1 MKVLLVA
8 HHYPVASGRYVYDTL
23 KNRIGELGGV
33 EVRSAGY
40 AMGTE
45 VWGGRV
51 APEYEWKPDYD
62 LRSVPLTLCI
72 VEGWIP
78 DLVLVMDSDSD
89 LLDRCAALRHH
100 LPEATPIA
108 VYGVD
113 NHVREYYRPWFD
125 RYFLAHNDPTVN
137 ISMARHMEDRYT
149 WLPCATDDYLFPMS
163 PIPWGAR
170 EYDVACIGVMY
181 PNRWEVVYALRD
193 AGLKVAVGTGA
204 IYREYRH
211 AYQNSR
217 IALVQSIKRDL
228 SIRVFEGLGMGCAV
242 LAHDMPDLHKLDAD
256 PVTTY
261 ETPEEAVQRAIEL
274 IGMEPKV
281 VQKSVE
287 KSSDWAL
294 RNHTWLHRAETI
306 LAWHKSRQ

>member
-1 MKVLLVA
+1 MKILLVA
-8 HHYPVASGRYVYDTL
+8 QHYPVASGRYMYDTL
-23 KNRIGELGGV
+23 KSRIGQLGGV

-51 APEYEWKPDYD
+51 APEYEWKPYYD
-62 LRSVPLTLCI
+62 LRVASQVPEI
-72 VEGWIP
+72 AAWAP
-78 DLVLVMDSDSD
+78 DLILVMDSDPL
-89 LLDRCAALRHH
+89 LLDWCEMVRH
-100 LPEATPIA
+100 LCPIV

-113 NHVREYYRPWFD
+113 NHVREYFRPWFSH
-125 RYFLAHNDPTVN
+125 YFLAHDDLEVN
-137 ISMARHMEDRYT
+137 ISRARRMEGLYT

-170 EYDVACIGVMY
+170 EHDVACIGVMY
-181 PNRWEVVYALRD
+181 PNRWEMVYALRD
-193 AGLKVAVGTGA
+193 AGLKVVVGTGVV
-204 IYREYRH
+204 YREYRH
-211 AYQNSR
+211 VYQNSR

-242 LAHDMPDLHKLDAD
+242 LAHDMPDLHRLDAD

-261 ETPEEAVQRAIEL
+261 ETPEEAVQHAIEL
-274 IGMEPKV
+274 IGMEPKI
-281 VQKSVE
+281 VQKAVE

-294 RNHTWLHRAETI
+294 RNHTWLHRAQVI
-306 LAWHKSRQ
+306 LNWYNRK